1 MNLGKL
7 YSYKS
12 AKKALKT
19 TLILYFILVGLA
31 ILIPV
36 LLVTLTELTAGAIA
50 GGLGLNVAASSI
62 GGSSSAGAA
71 SIFGSYL
78 ILFVFLFMGTGIIGL
93 ITLIFYIMSIVR
105 AWEGKA
111 HDILLIL
118 GFFIGILGLIGLFI
132 KLSYVKGQIRQLES
146 YDYQY

>member
-7 YSYKS
+7 SNYKS

-31 ILIPV
+31 ILI
-36 LLVTLTELTAGAIA
+36 LTAGAIA

-118 GFFIGILGLIGLFI
+118 GFFIGILGLIGFFI